1 MLPEIGPVVSKS
13 VPVVKRPRALNGEK
27 VPVVRRSSVTRKLCC
42 AGFFVS
48 SCSHFA
54 CNFRC
59 GLRYARSRAKKEGP
73 NLAQQQ
79 RRRKD
84 KGLSTKRDSTTP
96 PTSAYSAIRRN
107 YTESSFSTSSAGS
120 ASGSE
125 VYAQSGHQV
134 LENITP
140 SPSPPASNM
149 NFVHYAPGGS
159 DNRQP
164 YSGPAG
170 NNFYSVPSP
179 LSNTH
184 VLHPPQQQHP
194 SSSQHLSANQLPPLG
209 QLSSYAERLSPS
221 HSSMS
226 STLPAASYERERERE
241 RDYRELPPTPI
252 AAEPRIASR
261 RSIMSHQ

>member
-1 MLPEIGPVVSKS
+1 MVSKS
-13 VPVVKRPRALNGEK
+13 VPVVRQPRALNGGK
-27 VPVVRRSSVTRKLCC
+27 GPVVRRSSATRKLLR
-42 AGFFVS
+42 AGFFAS
-48 SCSHFA
+48 GYPQFA
-54 CNFRC
+54 RYFRC

-79 RRRKD
+79 RRRK
-84 KGLSTKRDSTTP
+84 GQSAKRDSTTP

-125 VYAQSGHQV
+125 VYAQPGHQV
-134 LENITP
+134 LDNLTP

-184 VLHPPQQQHP
+184 VLQPPQQHP
-194 SSSQHLSANQLPPLG
+194 SSSQHLSANQLPPLD

-221 HSSMS
+221 HPSMT
-226 STLPAASYERERERE
+226 STLPPASYERERERE
-241 RDYRELPPTPI
+241 REYRELPPTPI
-252 AAEPRIASR
+252 ATEPRLASR

>member
-1 MLPEIGPVVSKS
+1 M
-13 VPVVKRPRALNGEK
+13 
-27 VPVVRRSSVTRKLCC
+27 RK
-42 AGFFVS
+42 
-48 SCSHFA
+48 
-54 CNFRC
+54 
-59 GLRYARSRAKKEGP
+59 
-73 NLAQQQ
+73 
-79 RRRKD
+79 
-84 KGLSTKRDSTTP
+84 
-96 PTSAYSAIRRN
+96 N

-125 VYAQSGHQV
+125 VYAQPGHQV
-134 LENITP
+134 LDNITP

-149 NFVHYAPGGS
+149 SFVHYAPGGS

-179 LSNTH
+179 LSTTH

-209 QLSSYAERLSPS
+209 QLSSYADRLSPA
-221 HSSMS
+221 HSSMTT
-226 STLPAASYERERERE
+226 TLPAASYERERERDRE
-241 RDYRELPPTPI
+241 YRELPPTPI
-252 AAEPRIASR
+252 PAEQRIASR